1 MSTEPTDLPT
11 FSFPAGW
18 KDWSQPDLIG
28 LKEKVDEHTRK
39 LKSIRAEWSQKMSL
53 PWGMVLREHIQKSGR
68 NSQAVQSAIGRA
80 KSDMKG
86 RNVLSDKNLQDSD
99 RFPDRRKAVFCMEVV
114 RSLKER
120 DRELYEDIKAEILDD
135 FDATTGEDDA

>member
-1 MSTEPTDLPT
+1 MSTEPPDIPT

-18 KDWSQPDLIG
+18 EVWPQPDLVD
-28 LKEKVDEHTRK
+28 LKERVDEHTRK
-39 LKSIRAEWSQKMSL
+39 LKDIRAEWTQKM
-53 PWGMVLREHIQKSGR
+53 PFDWGATLRFNIQKSGR
-68 NSQAVQSAIGRA
+68 NSQEVQAAIGRA
-80 KSDMKG
+80 RNDMKG
-86 RNVLSDKNLQDSD
+86 RNVLSSKNLQDSE

-135 FDATTGEDDA
+135 FDPTEEVDFP